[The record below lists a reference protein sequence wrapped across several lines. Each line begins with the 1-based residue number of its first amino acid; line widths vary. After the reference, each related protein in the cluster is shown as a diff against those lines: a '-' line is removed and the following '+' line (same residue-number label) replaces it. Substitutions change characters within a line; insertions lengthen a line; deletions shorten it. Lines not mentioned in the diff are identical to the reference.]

1 MDETTGKGRLH
12 IVRRKQGAQA
22 VREALAA
29 HGRALL
35 PMLELIEH
43 AQVTID
49 ELMGEAARALIEQL
63 LQLSAQEVAGAKH
76 QGRAGGA
83 IGWHGMQHGRIVL
96 AERKLRV
103 ARPRLRR
110 KDGAGEAEIPAYRR
124 LQDDV
129 RLGGRVRDIV
139 MAGVSTRQYRR
150 VLPQVADSVGI
161 AKSSVSR
168 RFIEASAAQLA
179 TLQKRRFDD
188 VDLLAIYIDGIVVAG
203 RHVLVAIGVDA
214 TGTQHLLGLAD
225 GATENARVVKDLLSD
240 LIARGVDPGR
250 EYLFVIDGAKAL
262 AAAIEELFG
271 DRAHV
276 QRCRTHK
283 VRNVVER
290 LPKELAAQVKSVMHA
305 AYKLVP
311 KDGIAKLRQQAKWLA
326 AQHPDAAT
334 SLLEG
339 LDETFTVN
347 RMNLS
352 SPLIRC
358 LSTTNLVENPNG
370 IVRATTRR
378 VKNYRDAEMIKR
390 WVAAGFL
397 EAEKSFRKI
406 QGVKD
411 LWMLKAALHRPL
423 AARRVDDA
431 RKAA

>member
-1 MDETTGKGRLH
+1 MNKTTGKGRQQ
-12 IVRRKQGAQA
+12 IIRRKQGVQA

-29 HGRALL
+29 HGQALL
-35 PMLELIEH
+35 PMLQLIEH
-43 AQVTID
+43 AQATVD
-49 ELMGEAARALIEQL
+49 ELMADAARALIEQL
-63 LQLSAQEVAGAKH
+63 LLLSAQEVAGEKH

-83 IGWHGMQHGRIVL
+83 IGWHGKQPGRIVL

-103 ARPRLRR
+103 ERPRLRH
-110 KDGAGEAEIPAYRR
+110 KDGRGEVEIPAYRR
-124 LQDDV
+124 LQDDA
-129 RLGGRVRDIV
+129 RLGARVRDLMI
-139 MAGVSTRQYRR
+139 AGVSTRKYRE
-150 VLPQVADSVGI
+150 VLPQIADSVGI
-161 AKSSVSR
+161 ARSSVSR
-168 RFIEASAAQLA
+168 RFIEASGQQLA
-179 TLQKRRFDD
+179 MLQKRRFDD
-188 VDLLAIYIDGIVVAG
+188 VDLLAIYIDGIVVAR

-214 TGTQHLLGLAD
+214 TGSKHLLGLAD
-225 GATENARVVKDLLSD
+225 GATENAAVVKDLLND
-240 LIARGVDPGR
+240 LIARGVDPQR
-250 EYLFVIDGAKAL
+250 AYLFVIDGAKAL

-283 VRNVVER
+283 VRNVVQR

-305 AYKLVP
+305 AYKLAP
-311 KDGIAKLRQQAKWLA
+311 KEGMAKLRQQAKWLQ
-326 AQHPDAAT
+326 AQYPDAAA

-339 LDETFTVN
+339 LEQTFTVN

-352 SPLIRC
+352 AQLIRC

-378 VKNYRDAEMIKR
+378 VKRYRDAEMVKR

-423 AARRVDDA
+423 DAKRIDDQK
-431 RKAA
+431 KAA